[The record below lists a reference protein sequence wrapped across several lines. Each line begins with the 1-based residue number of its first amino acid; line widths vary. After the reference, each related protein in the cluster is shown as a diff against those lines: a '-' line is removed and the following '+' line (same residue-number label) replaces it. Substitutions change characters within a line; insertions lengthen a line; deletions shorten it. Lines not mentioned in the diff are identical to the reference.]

1 MYIPLKLKIFLTSSY
16 LVESSCTERYTLFY
30 SQASKDIKYIMP
42 YAQSIDLLH
51 IISTVIQANAATI
64 DGEDDIYIA
73 LKKIVIGGGGGGGGG
88 RRERQH

>member
-1 MYIPLKLKIFLTSSY
+1 
-16 LVESSCTERYTLFY
+16 
-30 SQASKDIKYIMP
+30 MP

-88 RRERQH
+88 GEKKKNFFGVEKEIFF